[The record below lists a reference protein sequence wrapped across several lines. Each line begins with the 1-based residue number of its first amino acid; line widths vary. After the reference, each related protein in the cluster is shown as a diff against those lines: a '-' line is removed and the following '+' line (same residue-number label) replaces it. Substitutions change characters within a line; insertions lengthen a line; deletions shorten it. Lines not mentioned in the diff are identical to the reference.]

1 MGHLSEIRAETKT
14 ANLNSTEIKPATFD
28 RMLLENTNY
37 AILAYVKFKSIRSHR
52 ILSSGSKFKSMVVVL
67 VVLVVGV
74 VLVVLF
80 VLVVRVVESSLQD
93 VSCPR
98 NITTMAHAPI

>member
-1 MGHLSEIRAETKT
+1 M
-14 ANLNSTEIKPATFD
+14 KPAMFD
-28 RMLLENTNY
+28 RRQLKNTYY
-37 AILAYVKFKSIRSHR
+37 AIQSWVKFKSIRSHR
-52 ILSSGSKFKSMVVVL
+52 ILFSGGKFKSIGIVL

-98 NITTMAHAPI
+98 NVTTMAHAPIYGMLVQLVCVKV